1 MTGDPL
7 SLIVEASRRMS
18 PTFLNYQI
26 GSEIE
31 LILYHLLRRLKDLY
45 DEVFVIS
52 FHDAYHFIVSY
63 VSSVYPDGR
72 DVFRPSHLISVN
84 PYLEEALNPT
94 MVIKVKD
101 PEIIMGRIQSKLLSL
116 DPDNGKRKLFIVL
129 GLDLYG
135 IRYREELVQIVPMIS
150 RMLAKEEGSNVLVTF
165 NVRAFPETVSEI
177 IDCFA
182 LNVFRFAVE
191 VKKRTIRRKLTVIRS
206 PFIEYNLRSWYYT
219 VTKEGI
225 NFELA
230 ER

>member
-1 MTGDPL
+1 MAKDPI
-7 SLIVEASRRMS
+7 SLMMDASLRMS

-31 LILYHLLRRLKDLY
+31 LILYHLLKRLKGLY

-52 FHDAYHFIVSY
+52 FHDAYHFFVSY

-72 DVFRPSHLISVN
+72 EVFRPSYLISVN
-84 PYLEEALNPT
+84 PFLEEVMNPT

-116 DPDNGKRKLFIVL
+116 NPDNGKKKLFLVL

-135 IRYREELVQIVPMIS
+135 IRYRDELIQMIPMIS
-150 RMLAKEEGSNVLVTF
+150 RMLARERSNVLMAF

-177 IDCFA
+177 IDSFA
-182 LNVFRFAVE
+182 LNIFRFAVE
-191 VKKRTIRRKLTVIRS
+191 VKKKAIRRKLTVIRS

-219 VTKEGI
+219 ITKEGI
-225 NFELA
+225 TFELA